1 MKYFSAIPLIDI
13 TDASGTTQTYKNILA
28 RVSVIPSILENPLV
42 YYSYDIQDG
51 DTPEIVAQKYYGDSY
66 RYWIVL
72 FCNNLMDPQWDW
84 PLNNVALDKFI
95 TKKYDRLGFD
105 PYTTVKSYQKVT
117 TQVNSA
123 SGETTVN
130 TVEISQQEYNDF
142 VPYSDTFTISN
153 ETVSIS
159 IERSTQSYYDYEVS
173 LNESKR
179 SIKLL
184 NKNYVQQVENEFKKL
199 LGNK

>member
-28 RVSVIPSILENPLV
+28 RVSVIPSILSNPLV

-51 DTPEIVAQKYYGDSY
+51 DTPEIVAQKYYGDGY

-84 PLNNVALDKFI
+84 PLNNNTLDKFI
-95 TKKYDRLGFD
+95 TEKYDALGFD

-117 TQVNSA
+117 TQVNSV

-130 TVEISQQEYNDF
+130 TVDISQQEYNDF
-142 VPYSDTFTISN
+142 VPYSDTFTISG
-153 ETVSIS
+153 ETVSVS

-179 SIKLL
+179 NIKLL

>member
-1 MKYFSAIPLIDI
+1 V
-13 TDASGTTQTYKNILA
+13 GLA
-28 RVSVIPSILENPLV
+28 
-42 YYSYDIQDG
+42 
-51 DTPEIVAQKYYGDSY
+51 
-66 RYWIVL
+66 
-72 FCNNLMDPQWDW
+72 
-84 PLNNVALDKFI
+84 

>member
-28 RVSVIPSILENPLV
+28 RVSVIPSILSNPLV

-51 DTPEIVAQKYYGDSY
+51 DTPEIVAQKYYGDGY

-84 PLNNVALDKFI
+84 PLNNNTLDKFI
-95 TKKYDRLGFD
+95 TEKYDALGFD

-117 TQVNSA
+117 TQVNSV

-130 TVEISQQEYNDF
+130 TVNISQQEYDDF
-142 VPYSDTFTISN
+142 VPYSDTFTISG

-179 SIKLL
+179 NIKLL